1 VSGCFVV
8 PSELGDCIFQSTA
21 VDVSLQDL
29 ASGLDGVIFNDL
41 MENIEWLFEDKDGS
55 LTENDVL
62 TFQHCMLPIAGEFTN
77 VLDTV
82 HILL

>member
-41 MENIEWLFEDKDGS
+41 MENIEWFFEDKDGL

-62 TFQHCMLPIAGEFTN
+62 TFQH
-77 VLDTV
+77 
-82 HILL
+82 HYW